1 MKNNKGFTLIEVL
14 AVLAIIAI
22 LSVAIFPNF
31 LSMKESQSEK
41 FSESMNILLKSAA
54 KIYVSNNRSIVDEEL
69 KKGPYC
75 ITIAALKAYDYVSIP
90 TYDPVTNNK
99 ITNRCVNISKTVS
112 DDGKTKYSY
121 EVSKDALDP
130 DSGKDY
136 LPPEIFLKDK
146 GTEGTCKNTMVVTS
160 KEDFESKCSVAGKD
174 NVDTVITP
182 YILSEERIGDN
193 YIIKYTAKDSSGN
206 YAKTFVVKLMLSSD
220 KSQ

>member
-1 MKNNKGFTLIEVL
+1 MKNNKGFTLVEML

-90 TYDPVTNNK
+90 TYDPVSNNK
-99 ITNRCVNISKTVS
+99 INTKRCVYISKTVS
-112 DDGKTKYSY
+112 DSKTKYSY
-121 EVSKDALDP
+121 EVSNIETDKT
-130 DSGKDY
+130 DY
-136 LPPEIFLKDK
+136 LPPEILLQDK
-146 GTEGTCKNTMVVTS
+146 GAEGTCKNTMVVTS
-160 KEDFESKCSVAGKD
+160 KEDFESKCSVIVKD
-174 NVDTVITP
+174 NSSEEITP
-182 YILSEERIGDN
+182 SILSEERIGDN
-193 YIIKYTAKDSSGN
+193 YIIKYIAKDSAGN
-206 YAKTFVVKLMLSSD
+206 YAKTFVVKLILSSD

>member
-1 MKNNKGFTLIEVL
+1 MKNNKGFTLIEMLV
-14 AVLAIIAI
+14 VLAIIAI

-31 LSMKESQSEK
+31 LAMKESQSEK

-99 ITNRCVNISKTVS
+99 INTKRCVYISKIVS
-112 DDGKTKYSY
+112 DNKTKYSY
-121 EVSKDALDP
+121 EVSDDETDKT
-130 DSGKDY
+130 DY
-136 LPPEIFLKDK
+136 LPPEILLQDK
-146 GTEGTCKNTMVVTS
+146 GAEGTCKNTMVVTS
-160 KEDFESKCSVAGKD
+160 KEDFESKCSVIVKD
-174 NVDTVITP
+174 NSKEEITP
-182 YILSEERIGDN
+182 SILSEERIGNN

>member
-31 LSMKESQSEK
+31 LSMKESQSKK

-69 KKGPYC
+69 ENGPYC

-90 TYDPVTNNK
+90 TYDPVSNNK
-99 ITNRCVNISKTVS
+99 INTNRCVYISKTVNGS
-112 DDGKTKYSY
+112 KTKYSY
-121 EVSKDALDP
+121 KVSDVELDQ
-130 DSGKDY
+130 KNDY
-136 LPPEIFLKDK
+136 LPPEIFLKEKDEVA
-146 GTEGTCKNTMVVTS
+146 EGTCKNTMVVTS
-160 KEDFESKCSVAGKD
+160 KEDFESKCSVTGKD

-193 YIIKYTAKDSSGN
+193 YIIKYMAKDSAGN
-206 YAKTFVVKLMLSSD
+206 YAKTFVVKLILSSD

>member
-1 MKNNKGFTLIEVL
+1 MKNNKGFTLVEML

-90 TYDPVTNNK
+90 TYDPVSNDK
-99 ITNRCVNISKTVS
+99 INTNRCVYISKT
-112 DDGKTKYSY
+112 DGSKTKYSY
-121 EVSKDALDP
+121 KVSKDALDP
-130 DSGKDY
+130 EEDH
-136 LPPEIFLKDK
+136 LPPEIFLKEKDEVA
-146 GTEGTCKNTMVVTS
+146 EGTCKNTMVVTS
-160 KEDFESKCSVAGKD
+160 KEDFESKCSVTGKD

-193 YIIKYTAKDSSGN
+193 YIIKYIAKDSAGN
-206 YAKTFVVKLMLSSD
+206 YAKTFVVKLILSSD

>member
-90 TYDPVTNNK
+90 TYDPVSNDK
-99 ITNRCVNISKTVS
+99 INTNRCVYI
-112 DDGKTKYSY
+112 GKTETNGKIKYTY
-121 EVSKDALDP
+121 EVSNEEAKKL
-130 DSGKDY
+130 DY
-136 LPPEIFLKDK
+136 LPPEISLTEKE
-146 GTEGTCKNTMVVTS
+146 GILEGTCKNTMSVAS
-160 KEDFESKCSVAGKD
+160 KEDFLNKCSVIVKD
-174 NVDTVITP
+174 NSGEEITP
-182 YILSEERIGDN
+182 SVLSEERIGDN
-193 YIIKYTAKDSSGN
+193 YIIKYIAKDNNNN
-206 YAKTFVVKLMLSSD
+206 YAKTFVVKLILSSD

>member
-1 MKNNKGFTLIEVL
+1 MKNNKGFTLVEML

-90 TYDPVTNNK
+90 TYDPVSNDK
-99 ITNRCVNISKTVS
+99 INTKRCVYISKT
-112 DDGKTKYSY
+112 DGSKTKYSY
-121 EVSKDALDP
+121 KVSNIET
-130 DSGKDY
+130 GKPDY
-136 LPPEIFLKDK
+136 LPPEILLQEKDEVA
-146 GTEGTCKNTMVVTS
+146 EGTCKNTMVVTS
-160 KEDFESKCSVAGKD
+160 KEDFESKCSVIVKD
-174 NVDTVITP
+174 NSSEEITP
-182 YILSEERIGDN
+182 SILSEERIGDN
-193 YIIKYTAKDSSGN
+193 YIIKYMAKDREGN
-206 YAKTFVVKLMLSSD
+206 YAKTFVVKLILSSD

>member
-1 MKNNKGFTLIEVL
+1 MKNNKGFTLVEML

-90 TYDPVTNNK
+90 TYDPVSNDK
-99 ITNRCVNISKTVS
+99 INTNRCVYISKT
-112 DDGKTKYSY
+112 DGSKTKYSY
-121 EVSKDALDP
+121 KVSKDALDP
-130 DSGKDY
+130 EEDH
-136 LPPEIFLKDK
+136 LPPEIFLKEKDEVA
-146 GTEGTCKNTMVVTS
+146 EGTCKNTMVVTS
-160 KEDFESKCSVAGKD
+160 KEDFESKCSVTGKD

-193 YIIKYTAKDSSGN
+193 YIIKYMAKDSSGN
-206 YAKTFVVKLMLSSD
+206 YAKTFVVKLILSSD

>member
-1 MKNNKGFTLIEVL
+1 MKNNKGFTLVEML

-99 ITNRCVNISKTVS
+99 INTNRCVYISKT
-112 DDGKTKYSY
+112 DGSKTEYSY

-130 DSGKDY
+130 EEDH
-136 LPPEIFLKDK
+136 LPPEIFLKEKDEVA
-146 GTEGTCKNTMVVTS
+146 EGTCKNTMVVTS
-160 KEDFESKCSVAGKD
+160 KEDFESKCSITGND

-182 YILSEERIGDN
+182 SILSEERIGDN
-193 YIIKYTAKDSSGN
+193 YIIKYIAKDSAGN
-206 YAKTFVVKLMLSSD
+206 YAKTFVVKLILSNN

>member
-1 MKNNKGFTLIEVL
+1 MKNNKGFTLVEML

-31 LSMKESQSEK
+31 LSMKESQSK
-41 FSESMNILLKSAA
+41 NFSESMNILLKSAA

-99 ITNRCVNISKTVS
+99 ITNRCVNISKTENDS
-112 DDGKTKYSY
+112 KTKYSY
-121 EVSKDALDP
+121 VVSDVELE
-130 DSGKDY
+130 SGKDY
-136 LPPEIFLKDK
+136 LPPEIVLKDK

-160 KEDFESKCSVAGKD
+160 KEDFESKCSVTGKD

-193 YIIKYTAKDSSGN
+193 YIIKYMAKDSAGN

>member
-1 MKNNKGFTLIEVL
+1 MKNNKGFTLVEML

-31 LSMKESQSEK
+31 LSMKESQSK
-41 FSESMNILLKSAA
+41 NFSESMNILLKSAA

-69 KKGPYC
+69 KNGPYC

-99 ITNRCVNISKTVS
+99 ITNRCVNISKTENDS
-112 DDGKTKYSY
+112 KTKYSY
-121 EVSKDALDP
+121 VVSDVELE
-130 DSGKDY
+130 SGKDY
-136 LPPEIFLKDK
+136 LPPEIVLKDK

-160 KEDFESKCSVAGKD
+160 KEDFESKCSVTGKD

-193 YIIKYTAKDSSGN
+193 YIIKYMAKDSAGN

>member
-1 MKNNKGFTLIEVL
+1 MKNNKGFTLVEML

-99 ITNRCVNISKTVS
+99 ITNRCVYISKT
-112 DDGKTKYSY
+112 DGSKTEYSY

-130 DSGKDY
+130 EKDH

-160 KEDFESKCSVAGKD
+160 KEDFESKCSVTGKD

-193 YIIKYTAKDSSGN
+193 YIIKYMAKDSAGN
-206 YAKTFVVKLMLSSD
+206 YAKTFVVKLILSSD

>member
-1 MKNNKGFTLIEVL
+1 
-14 AVLAIIAI
+14 
-22 LSVAIFPNF
+22 
-31 LSMKESQSEK
+31 
-41 FSESMNILLKSAA
+41 MNILLKSAS
-54 KIYVSNNRSIVDEEL
+54 KIYVSNNRNIVNEEL
-69 KKGPYC
+69 KDKDKYC
-75 ITIAALKAYDYVSIP
+75 ITIGALKAYDYVSIP
-90 TYDPVTNNK
+90 TYYPVSNNK

-136 LPPEIFLKDK
+136 LPPEIFLKEKDEVA
-146 GTEGTCKNTMVVTS
+146 EGTCKNTMVVTS
-160 KEDFESKCSVAGKD
+160 KEDFESKCSVTGKD
-174 NVDTVITP
+174 NVDKVITP

-193 YIIKYTAKDSSGN
+193 YIIKYMAKDSAGN